1 MDNIFRKILN
11 DRTSGSTELL
21 NKLIRYLYQRTKEG
35 KSIGNEIEIAK
46 KQLGHFAVI
55 NFQLKLISVLISKND
70 QQQLL
75 SYLAF
80 VTENEKNIYQRIF
93 SSIPEVIKRNK
104 KILTLSNSKTVFEI
118 LNRWYHYNSKLEV
131 VILESQPECEGK
143 YLTKKLIR
151 SGIKSKV
158 IPDSAISTNIEKSD
172 LLLMGCDIILK
183 NGDIV
188 NKTGS
193 RDAAIIANY
202 FNKPV
207 LVVSSKSKQTK
218 KSMINIRGRNKSE
231 MYLFERVEKKLI
243 SYLVTD

>member
-1 MDNIFRKILN
+1 MDNIFSKILD

-21 NKLIRYLYQRTKEG
+21 NKLIKYLYQRTKAG
-35 KSIGNEIEIAK
+35 KSISNEIEIAK

-55 NFQLKLISVLISKND
+55 NYQMKLISKLISKND

-80 VTENEKNIYQRIF
+80 ITENEKNIYQRIF

-118 LNRWYHYNSKLEV
+118 LNRWYHYNNKLGV

-143 YLTKKLIR
+143 YLAKKLIR

-158 IPDSAISTNIEKSD
+158 IPDSAISTNMEKSD
-172 LLLMGCDIILK
+172 LLLIGCDIILK

-193 RDAAIIANY
+193 RDAAIIAKY

-218 KSMINIRGRNKSE
+218 KSVVNIRGRNKKE
-231 MYLFERVEKKLI
+231 MYVFERVEKELI
-243 SYLVTD
+243 SFLVTE